1 MLGKRG
7 FRGTILYRIKVLPSH
22 HPSPLQNQDLIDP
35 KKNGLMEMILLQNQE
50 PAFYIWHLSTKSK
63 PIGVGKK
70 GVSGELFST
79 ESRSFPLT
87 IPHLYRI
94 KIWRYDIDE
103 HVFTTKSRTCIL
115 YLTSLYKIKTHRCW
129 EKGVSGELFST
140 ESRSFPLTIPHL
152 YRIKIWR
159 YDIDEHVFTTKSKT
173 LWHHQPYFLQ
183 NQFLT
188 QNVRFCALPAGGWGP

>member
-1 MLGKRG
+1 MSKM
-7 FRGTILYRIKVLPSH
+7 VSW
-22 HPSPLQNQDLIDP
+22 
-35 KKNGLMEMILLQNQE
+35 KNGLMEMILLQNQE
-50 PAFYIWHLSTKSK
+50 PAFYTWHLSTKSK

-115 YLTSLYKIKTHRCW
+115 HLTSLYKIKTHRCW
-129 EKGVSGELFST
+129 EKGGF
-140 ESRSFPLTIPHL
+140 RGTIL
-152 YRIKIWR
+152 YRIK
-159 YDIDEHVFTTKSKT
+159 VLPS
-173 LWHHQPYFLQ
+173 HHPSPLQ
-183 NQFLT
+183 NQDLKVWHWWACFYYKIKNLHSASDISL
-188 QNVRFCALPAGGWGP
+188 QNQNP

>member
-1 MLGKRG
+1 MLYK
-7 FRGTILYRIKVLPSH
+7 IKVWPTHKISQVGHLHLLYKIKPWDLSKNSPEISWNLTKEIKASFQNPSGV
-22 HPSPLQNQDLIDP
+22 LQISRP
-35 KKNGLMEMILLQNQE
+35 
-50 PAFYIWHLSTKSK
+50 WHLSTKSK

-70 GVSGELFST
+70 GFQGNYSLQNQGQ
-79 ESRSFPLT
+79 SFPLT

-115 YLTSLYKIKTHRCW
+115 HLTSLYKIKTHRCW

-140 ESRSFPLTIPHL
+140 ESRSFPLPIPHL

-159 YDIDEHVFTTKSKT
+159 YDIDEHAFTTKSKT
-173 LWHHQPYFLQ
+173 FSKISS
-183 NQFLT
+183 
-188 QNVRFCALPAGGWGP
+188 LPKM